1 MKHRKR
7 SRVKADPR
15 LVRGEKARK
24 HPPQKETW
32 ARKAEERQ
40 GYLDHYLRAIQIRR
54 AKTALPKQLL
64 GSPRPQPRG
73 GIYRRC
79 QASLGNHLQ
88 VETPCFI
95 GSLSSC

>member
-1 MKHRKR
+1 MERRKRVKHRKR

-40 GYLDHYLRAIQIRR
+40 G
-54 AKTALPKQLL
+54 
-64 GSPRPQPRG
+64 
-73 GIYRRC
+73 
-79 QASLGNHLQ
+79 
-88 VETPCFI
+88 
-95 GSLSSC
+95 